1 MRRVDW
7 SVRLWLSAAF
17 LSFLASV
24 GSWFLVDRQVGLYI
38 GLWVPSILSLAGLLR
53 PLADRERSQ

>member
-1 MRRVDW
+1 MRLDW
-7 SVRLWLSAAF
+7 SVRLWLAAAF

-24 GSWFLVDRQVGLYI
+24 GSWFLVDRQVGLFI

-53 PLADRERSQ
+53 PLADRERGR

>member
-1 MRRVDW
+1 MRSLDW

-24 GSWFLVDRQVGLYI
+24 GSWFLVDRQVGLFI

>member
-7 SVRLWLSAAF
+7 SVRLWLSAAL

>member
-1 MRRVDW
+1 MRRLDR
-7 SVRLWLSAAF
+7 SVRLWLFAAF

-24 GSWFLVDRQVGLYI
+24 GSWFLLDRQVGLFS

-53 PLADRERSQ
+53 PLADRERGQ

>member
-1 MRRVDW
+1 MRSLDW

-24 GSWFLVDRQVGLYI
+24 GSWFLVDRQVGLFI
-38 GLWVPSILSLAGLLR
+38 GLG
-53 PLADRERSQ
+53 